1 MDKYKKY
8 IINFFSIYHNY
19 AKNIKTI
26 FYLMRNICYYISI
39 KNINKK
45 CRKRRQ
51 NMEILVLLV
60 ILLIGIIELIELII
74 IKEPL
79 FNFYNTFPACK
90 NYSLQTACSANNN
103 LL

>member
-8 IINFFSIYHNY
+8 IINFFSIYHIY

-26 FYLMRNICYYISI
+26 FYLMSNICYYISI
-39 KNINKK
+39 KYKQK
-45 CRKRRQ
+45 SRRRRQ